1 MILFIENPNDSTKKL
16 SLINKVGIVA
26 GYKVNTQ
33 KSIAFLYS
41 PIVNSQK
48 DKLNKKKQKHPFTI
62 ATTTTKIKVL
72 KNKFNQGGKKACIW
86 KTTAFEK
93 RGRYKQV

>member
-16 SLINKVGIVA
+16 NLINKFGIVA

-33 KSIAFLYS
+33 KSVPFLYS
-41 PIVNSQK
+41 PIMNSQK
-48 DKLNKKKQKHPFTI
+48 DKLNKKTTPFYHCNN
-62 ATTTTKIKVL
+62 KNIKVL
-72 KNKFNQGGKKACIW
+72 KNKCNQGGKKACIW